1 MSTDLQY
8 TEKNLLSGVVADL
21 QALIP
26 QIEAFVSEADNR
38 NRCESL
44 QQFLLK
50 IDAARD
56 VLQCALSIDVLF
68 AMFEDFAP
76 NADLID
82 IKGLDVSEILR
93 AVSQRRIAEYPT
105 RRKAAASLGIDVR
118 TLHGYA
124 SGTQAST
131 PTDD

>member
-56 VLQCALSIDVLF
+56 VMRCALSIGVIL
-68 AMFEDFAP
+68 AMFEDSDT
-76 NADLID
+76 NADLIN
-82 IKGLDVSEILR
+82 IKGLDISEILR
-93 AVSQRRIAEYPT
+93 AVSKRRITEYST
-105 RRKAAASLGIDVR
+105 RSKAAESLGIDVR
-118 TLHGYA
+118 TLHG
-124 SGTQAST
+124 
-131 PTDD
+131 